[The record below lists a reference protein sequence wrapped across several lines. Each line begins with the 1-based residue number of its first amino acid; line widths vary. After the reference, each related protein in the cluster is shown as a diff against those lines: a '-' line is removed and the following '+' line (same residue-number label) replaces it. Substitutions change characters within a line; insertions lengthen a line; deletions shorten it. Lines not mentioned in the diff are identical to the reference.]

1 MWCIIGQYNRV
12 VAVPPAAVLGVLL
25 IFCPAPD
32 AGAQEQKQKIGR
44 IVIPLDPAAAL
55 LAEDVDFK
63 IEKILKR
70 DERLNPAEMSTRD
83 LESLRYDFARQAQ
96 EAMNGLAVGTAA
108 YNDLNLDQAII
119 LFRKAADGLA
129 ESHASARH
137 NKDYV
142 KALFYLGAALFSSEK
157 KEEAREVFAQ
167 AVAYDDRLEPD
178 QTIFPPPVIDAFN
191 DARTRIMGELRGA
204 VRFAA
209 APAGARV
216 YVNGRYAGTTPLRVG
231 NLPPVEAIVRLEKT
245 GYMPVVKR
253 VKVTP
258 SGEEEFSVGLTELA
272 DAQAVLKPLY
282 SLSPD
287 ALSEK
292 LGRRGAE
299 LADATGAPL
308 LLFVFVGAAE
318 GGRLDAMLY
327 NGGTLVRYAT
337 EKSPGAEPGPKDSP
351 AVTAL
356 MAKVLAGS
364 FVPSEG
370 ERPVIARPFY
380 KTWWFWTAV
389 GGAVAATTGVLLI
402 ALWPEERPAP
412 EGGQLVITF

>member
-1 MWCIIGQYNRV
+1 MWWNIGQKNQV
-12 VAVPPAAVLGVLL
+12 VVVPAAALFGVLL
-25 IFCPAPD
+25 ALYPAPH

-44 IVIPLDPAAAL
+44 IVVPLDPAAAL
-55 LAEDVDFK
+55 LAEDVDYK
-63 IEKILKR
+63 IEKILKK
-70 DERLNPAEMSTRD
+70 DERLIAAELSTRD

-108 YNDLNLDQAII
+108 YNDLNLDQAVT

-129 ESHASARH
+129 DGHASVRH

-157 KEEAREVFAQ
+157 KDEAREAFAQ

-178 QTIFPPPVIDAFN
+178 QTIFPPPVIEAFN
-191 DARTRIMGELRGA
+191 ETKTRVMGELKGA
-204 VRFAA
+204 VRLATT
-209 APAGARV
+209 PAGARA

-231 NLPPVEAIVRLEKT
+231 NLPPVEAIVRLEKS
-245 GYMPVVKR
+245 GHMPVVKK

-258 SGEEEFSVGLTELA
+258 SGEEEVSVGLPELA
-272 DAQAVLKPLY
+272 EAQAVLKPLC

-299 LADATGAPL
+299 LGDATGAPL
-308 LLFVFVGAAE
+308 LLFVFVGTAE
-318 GGRLDAMLY
+318 GGRLEAMLY
-327 NGGTLVRYAT
+327 NGGALVRYAA
-337 EKSPGAEPGPKDSP
+337 EKFPGAEPGPKDSP

-364 FVPSEG
+364 LVPSEG

-402 ALWPEERPAP
+402 ALWPEERPVP